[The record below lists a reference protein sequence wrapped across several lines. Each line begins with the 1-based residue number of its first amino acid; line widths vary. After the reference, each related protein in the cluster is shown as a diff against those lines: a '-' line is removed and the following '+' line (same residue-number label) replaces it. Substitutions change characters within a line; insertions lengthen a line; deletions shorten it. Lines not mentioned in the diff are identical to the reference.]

1 MATIR
6 FQGSRADVTRV
17 VQQLAAML
25 TGRAQDNDQIA
36 RGFMLALGF
45 AALSDI
51 RAAYIEKARGG
62 TDAMGIKW
70 QPLAPETIANRRVGP
85 GAKKARISVSDT
97 AGQRLDKI
105 TQAQLVRDR
114 ERIRNRETK
123 KAFRRFQLSLPRAE
137 ALRRARIVGG
147 LKATADTGKTKVQT
161 LGNRDVEIL
170 RDTGIL
176 FNSLSPGLLQGA
188 RYQKPTDQGGEQQ
201 IMETFPG
208 ELIVGTNVPYATTH
222 QRGDPSRN
230 VPARPFLPG
239 DNYPVPQ
246 IWWDRWLRAANA
258 ALVSSIQILFRR
270 GT

>member
-17 VQQLAAML
+17 VQQLAAVL
-25 TGRAQDNDQIA
+25 TGRAEDNDQIA

-51 RAAYIEKARGG
+51 RSAFIEKSRGG
-62 TDAMGIKW
+62 TDEMGIKW

-85 GAKKARISVSDT
+85 GAKKPQIAVSDT

-123 KAFRRFQLSLPRAE
+123 KAFRRFQLLLPKAE

-147 LKATADTGKTKVQT
+147 LKATAVTGKTKVQT
-161 LGNRDVEIL
+161 LGSRDVEIL

-188 RYQKPTDQGGEQQ
+188 RYSKPTGQGGEQQ

-246 IWWDRWLRAANA
+246 IWWDRWLRAANV
-258 ALVSSIQILFRR
+258 ALVTSIEILFRR